1 MAKLFLQNY
10 NNPKLQIN
18 NLLDTKRMQEIKENQ
33 ERLIPIIESII
44 FLGRQNI
51 PFRGHRDDGQLC
63 LSSTIEDGVSS
74 INEGNF
80 RELLKFRVKAG
91 DSTLENHL
99 KNTSS
104 KATYI
109 SKTIQNELIEL
120 CGKEILESILKKI
133 TDKDIFYSIIFD
145 ETLDVSKRSQIS
157 LVIRYI
163 DEITIREDFVT
174 FVDAFDEARLIQ
186 LSNNNKLSDD
196 EEVNNES
203 CRKIEEISITGK
215 MLGQI
220 VLNQLREMGL
230 NLNKCVVIGIDGCSV
245 MTSEV
250 CGAVAEIIKSSPNAR
265 RCPCYNH
272 SLNISI

>member
-1 MAKLFLQNY
+1 
-10 NNPKLQIN
+10 
-18 NLLDTKRMQEIKENQ
+18 
-33 ERLIPIIESII
+33 
-44 FLGRQNI
+44 LGRQNI
-51 PFRGHRDDGQLC
+51 PFWGHRDDGQLR
-63 LSSTIEDGVSS
+63 LSFTTEDGVSS

-120 CGKEILESILKKI
+120 CGKEILNSILKKI

-174 FVDAFDEARLIQ
+174 FVDAFDEARLIE

-196 EEVNNES
+196 EEVNN
-203 CRKIEEISITGK
+203 
-215 MLGQI
+215 
-220 VLNQLREMGL
+220 
-230 NLNKCVVIGIDGCSV
+230 
-245 MTSEV
+245 
-250 CGAVAEIIKSSPNAR
+250 
-265 RCPCYNH
+265 
-272 SLNISI
+272 